1 MNKPSIAIVIPA
13 RYSSS
18 RFPGKPLAQ
27 LANKP
32 LIQHVYEQASQA
44 SHVDKVI
51 VATDDFRIQEVV
63 QKFDGQVQM
72 ITKPCRTGTDRV
84 AEVTRLIS
92 SEVIINLQADEI
104 LLNPEILNNLI
115 NRFLKNPVPMGT
127 LMRKL
132 ESQDEFSQTSVVK
145 VVTDKTGKAL
155 YFSRASIPHTRNHAG
170 QSPVAPFASI
180 HLGVYIFQRATL
192 FQFSDLPTGKLENIE
207 SLEQLRALEH
217 GIPIMVWETQ
227 HPSIR
232 IDTPEDLAAA
242 DRSWEKL
249 MVGSQ

>member
-1 MNKPSIAIVIPA
+1 
-13 RYSSS
+13 
-18 RFPGKPLAQ
+18 
-27 LANKP
+27 
-32 LIQHVYEQASQA
+32 
-44 SHVDKVI
+44 
-51 VATDDFRIQEVV
+51 
-63 QKFDGQVQM
+63 
-72 ITKPCRTGTDRV
+72 
-84 AEVTRLIS
+84 
-92 SEVIINLQADEI
+92 
-104 LLNPEILNNLI
+104 
-115 NRFLKNPVPMGT
+115 
-127 LMRKL
+127 MRKL
-132 ESQDEFSQTSVVK
+132 ESQDELSQTSVVK
-145 VVTDKTGKAL
+145 VVTDKTGRAL